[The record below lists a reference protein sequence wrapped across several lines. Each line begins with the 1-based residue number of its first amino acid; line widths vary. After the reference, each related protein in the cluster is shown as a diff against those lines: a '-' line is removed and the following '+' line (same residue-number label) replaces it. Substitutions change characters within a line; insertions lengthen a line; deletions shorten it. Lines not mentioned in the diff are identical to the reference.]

1 MKNIMKL
8 GFEDDHQLVRDGFKQ
23 LLEITNKYEVVLEAD
38 SYTDAVIKLAQ
49 LDQVSI
55 VVVDI
60 SLPDKN
66 GLELLKFI
74 SEKYQNI
81 RCIVVSMYAHNPYV
95 SKALESGAWGYV
107 SKRAAA
113 TELITALESVENGET
128 YLSQDV
134 AKKLHVSG
142 GANGSNVLESL
153 TPRERDVFPLLAKG
167 LNAKQVA
174 KELGI
179 MPKTAHVHRAN
190 ILQKLSADN
199 QFDLFKLAISAGLI
213 TYEELP

>member
-1 MKNIMKL
+1 MKL
-8 GFEDDHQLVRDGFKQ
+8 GLVDDHQLVRDSFKQ
-23 LLEITNKYEVVLEAD
+23 FLEITNQYEVVLEAE

-49 LDQVSI
+49 FDQVNI
-55 VVVDI
+55 VIIDI

-74 SEKYQNI
+74 TKNYQNI

-113 TELITALESVENGET
+113 TELMTALESVENGET

-142 GANGSNVLESL
+142 GTNGSNVLEIL
-153 TPRERDVFPLLAKG
+153 TPREQDVFPLLAKG
-167 LNAKQVA
+167 FNAKQVA

-190 ILQKLSADN
+190 IIQKLNADN
-199 QFDLFKLAISAGLI
+199 PFDLFKLAISAGLI
-213 TYEELP
+213 THEELS